1 MRLVRFKP
9 IEDWL
14 LAKNNKQIVNDYEK
28 KLYDKLLISNYDMAN
43 IDSNNFNGKK
53 KKPIQSFCYIL
64 KVGLSSS
71 ILIIEILI
79 VASGGQVVQ

>member
-53 KKPIQSFCYIL
+53 KKNQYNLF
-64 KVGLSSS
+64 VTF
-71 ILIIEILI
+71 
-79 VASGGQVVQ
+79 